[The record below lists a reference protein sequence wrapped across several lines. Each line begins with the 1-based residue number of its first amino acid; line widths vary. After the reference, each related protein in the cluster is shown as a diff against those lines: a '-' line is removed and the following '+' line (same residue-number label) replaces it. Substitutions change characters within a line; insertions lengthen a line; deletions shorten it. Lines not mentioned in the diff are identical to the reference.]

1 MRRNRSQR
9 GEGQFGCV
17 VGLAILLAGVFIAYK
32 MIPIKVK
39 AADVRA
45 EVVDEAKSAG
55 MHNDKLI
62 IESIV
67 RKAQEVGLPV
77 TPSDITIRRRA
88 NEISVDVNYV
98 VPVDF
103 PGYTYQWKFHHHA
116 ANPIF

>member
-1 MRRNRSQR
+1 MRRNRAQR

-55 MHNDKLI
+55 MHTDKRI
-62 IESIV
+62 VETIV
-67 RKAQEVGLPV
+67 RKAQEVDLPV
-77 TPSDITIRRRA
+77 GPENITIRRHA
-88 NEISVDVNYV
+88 NQIDVDVNYV
-98 VPVDF
+98 VPVHF

-116 ANPIF
+116 SNPIF